1 MCGSTIWQDQFPFY
15 KERLYHQYSYK
26 FQKALGHLLATGKL
40 NKIKYQLI
48 VKNHKMGAGQIGG
61 IATLVDMDFNNAA
74 GFLGTPAE
82 VTEGQY
88 MVHYLS
94 HAMMFC
100 MGVLIEAH
108 VVLTPATCV
117 IGERYKFNVVGG
129 THKFLE
135 NAGVSRGVHHLCI
148 HKGYNTSLRWSDCM
162 TDNIALL
169 VLSYQFSFHQPEEGA
184 DFLINRV
191 RYGVTAP
198 RDESLYTDTS
208 CKYYGWGSRRN
219 GYLIPLLI
227 VLHRMSV
234 HLLPRHKCLAM
245 FNYQEKYLCIQQG
258 HCKTPKFGAL
268 CPDDVGS
275 VIVCSGFAQG
285 MMTSRLV
292 DRPCGVGFLD
302 LSKYNKFLTCGV
314 DDSRDVLD
322 HDTHMEYDFTTVTF
336 HRTPALATPALNAS
350 REIKN
355 EPM

>member
-1 MCGSTIWQDQFPFY
+1 
-15 KERLYHQYSYK
+15 
-26 FQKALGHLLATGKL
+26 
-40 NKIKYQLI
+40 
-48 VKNHKMGAGQIGG
+48 MGAGQIGG
-61 IATLVDMDFNNAA
+61 IATLVDMDFNNAP
-74 GFLGTPAE
+74 GFLGTTAE

-88 MVHYLS
+88 VVHYLS

-108 VVLTPATCV
+108 VVLTPASCV
-117 IGERYKFNVVGG
+117 HGERFKFNVVGG

-135 NAGVSRGVHHLCI
+135 HAGIVRAVQHLCI
-148 HKGYNTSLRWSDCM
+148 HRGYNTSLRWVDCM
-162 TDNIALL
+162 TDNMALL
-169 VLSYQFSFHQPEEGA
+169 VLNYQFSFHKREPGA
-184 DFLINRV
+184 DYLLNRV
-191 RYGVTAP
+191 RYGITAP

-219 GYLIPLLI
+219 GYLIPLL
-227 VLHRMSV
+227 LNLRRMNV
-234 HLLPRHKCLAM
+234 VILPRNKCLAM

-258 HCKTPKFGAL
+258 HCKSPKFGAL

-302 LSKYNKFLTCGV
+302 LSKYVKFMTCGV

-322 HDTHMEYDFTTVTF
+322 HDTHMEYDFATVS
-336 HRTPALATPALNAS
+336 HPATPVVLTPPEDNS
-350 REIKN
+350 TEIEMDAAVN
-355 EPM
+355 PNL